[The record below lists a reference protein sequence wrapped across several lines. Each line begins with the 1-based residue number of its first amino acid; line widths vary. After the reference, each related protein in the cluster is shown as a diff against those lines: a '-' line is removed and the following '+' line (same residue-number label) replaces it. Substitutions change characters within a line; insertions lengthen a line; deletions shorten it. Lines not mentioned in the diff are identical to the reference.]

1 MDAIFRIACVAL
13 LCGFAGGG
21 ALAQAPQWTPQRNV
35 ELIVPSAAGGGLDRT
50 ARAVHRIWQDHKL
63 VTGASAVV
71 NKPGGAGTISY
82 TYLNQFGG
90 DAHYISI
97 SSPTLLTNHIFGRF
111 NQTYSD
117 FTPLA
122 QLSSEYLM
130 LMVRSE
136 GPLKSAKDIIER
148 LRKDPAAL
156 AIAIGSVPGGS
167 NHIGIARVMKA
178 AGVDVRRLKTVV
190 FKSGTESMLA
200 LLGGHIDLSAN
211 APEQVLKHLEAGKL
225 RAIAIGAP
233 RRLPGLLADIP
244 TWKELG
250 IDVIADTWRG
260 MLGPKGLT
268 PAQIAYWDGVLS
280 KMVQSREWRDDIEKH
295 HWLDTYRD
303 SAGSK
308 KFLEADYQALKTTL
322 IDLGLVKP

>member
-1 MDAIFRIACVAL
+1 
-13 LCGFAGGG
+13 
-21 ALAQAPQWTPQRNV
+21 
-35 ELIVPSAAGGGLDRT
+35 
-50 ARAVHRIWQDHKL
+50 
-63 VTGASAVV
+63 
-71 NKPGGAGTISY
+71 
-82 TYLNQFGG
+82 
-90 DAHYISI
+90 
-97 SSPTLLTNHIFGRF
+97 
-111 NQTYSD
+111 
-117 FTPLA
+117 
-122 QLSSEYLM
+122 
-130 LMVRSE
+130 
-136 GPLKSAKDIIER
+136 
-148 LRKDPAAL
+148 
-156 AIAIGSVPGGS
+156 
-167 NHIGIARVMKA
+167 MKA

-303 SAGSK
+303 SASSK